1 MDRHPIE
8 SIMTTTMENI
18 KDMVDVNTVIGD
30 PVQTMDGSTIIP
42 LSRVSF
48 GFVAGGGEYSV
59 ESGKHP
65 SIPEEELPFAGG
77 TGAGVTVQP
86 MGFLVVG
93 QGQVK
98 LLPAQYYAPVD
109 RIIELVPQVLCE
121 VKKTLEDMQNKKE
134 AAKQQAAAQPAGTP
148 VPDPQDN

>member
-1 MDRHPIE
+1 MDKHPIE

-30 PVQTMDGSTIIP
+30 PVQTLDGSTIIP
-42 LSRVSF
+42 LSRVCF

-59 ESGKHP
+59 EGGKHP
-65 SIPEEELPFAGG
+65 MQTEEELPFAGG
-77 TGAGVTVQP
+77 TGAGVTVHP

-109 RIIELVPQVLCE
+109 RIIELVPQLMTEIKNGLDKLKCG
-121 VKKTLEDMQNKKE
+121 
-134 AAKQQAAAQPAGTP
+134 KQPQPAP
-148 VPDPQDN
+148 PPPAE